1 MLSAALVCLC
11 AILIYELDYSS
22 GDEMAVAFVVCFQD
36 VLEAEAGTDV
46 LIAEGIYEMIDAES
60 PDAEYSDCQICLPD
74 LDLSVSSFAWPYRMD
89 FLIVYSHNR
98 LFGADYSHQYL
109 PAYANYL

>member
-1 MLSAALVCLC
+1 MLSVALVCLC

-22 GDEMAVAFVVCFQD
+22 GDEMVVVCFQD

-60 PDAEYSDCQICLPD
+60 PDAEYSDCQTCLLD
-74 LDLSVSSFAWPYRMD
+74 LDLSVSSFAWPDRMNY
-89 FLIVYSHNR
+89 LIVYSHNR